1 MSTTN
6 EQTVS
11 GEQSRVDI
19 DAAFSKLKEIVGED
33 HLIVDAAELEV
44 RSRDTIPS
52 VKQALAF
59 VYPGNVEEVQAIV
72 RLANE
77 FKIPLWPLST
87 GRNWGYGGA
96 SAARPGALVVGLY
109 RLDKIIEVNEEMA
122 YAVIEPGVTYR
133 QFNTHIKAIGA
144 KLWTDSIDGPPNG
157 SVTGNALDRGMGVT
171 DYCDHFGNVC
181 GMEVVLPT
189 GELMRTGGG
198 KFDDCKTWNVHKW
211 GTGPY
216 LEGLFTQGN
225 FGIVT
230 KIGIW
235 MMPAPEA
242 FNAFALEL
250 HDDKDL
256 PALVDDL
263 RKLALRR
270 ILAGGC
276 HFYNDVVA
284 FAILTQYPPELMA
297 SGGNLSDEMRAKL
310 RAQYGISHWAAG
322 GGTSGTRAQVRSN
335 RAIIKKTLS
344 RYGRIEFLDEKKVAL
359 VNFALGL
366 VRKAKGSPF
375 WTNALTKL
383 ASIAT
388 GGKSI
393 EAIEVVPH
401 LYTVLTGNPS
411 EYFVRH
417 GYFKSP
423 VPKPDSGTD
432 SARDNCG
439 IMWFAP
445 IAPTTGKNVQELID
459 LCEPLFKRYGF
470 DFYVASLMQNPRAVI
485 VLMSIMYV
493 KANPEETARAQALY
507 NDLAR
512 VTEEAGYQQYRTS
525 VAYMDRILDQAPEF
539 KAFANRLKAAAD
551 PNGIM
556 APGKYGL
563 G

>member
-1 MSTTN
+1 MSTSPSPDELQNRT
-6 EQTVS
+6 EVETALV
-11 GEQSRVDI
+11 
-19 DAAFSKLKEIVGED
+19 KLRDIVGPEN
-33 HLIVDAAELEV
+33 LILDAEEV
-44 RSRDTIPS
+44 RRRSKDTTPA
-52 VKQALAF
+52 VKQALGF
-59 VYPGNVEEVQAIV
+59 IYPGSVEEVQAIV

-77 FKIPLWPLST
+77 FHIPLWPVST
-87 GRNWGYGGA
+87 GRNWGYGGS
-96 SAARPGALVVGLY
+96 SAARDGSLIVGLY
-109 RLDKIIEVNEEMA
+109 RMNRIIEVNEEMA

-133 QFNTHIKAIGA
+133 QFNTHIKESGV

-181 GMEVVLPT
+181 GMEVVLPN

-198 KFDDCKTWNVHKW
+198 RFDDCKTWNVHKW
-211 GTGPY
+211 GVGPY
-216 LEGLFTQGN
+216 LEGLFTQSN

-235 MMPAPEA
+235 MMPTPEA
-242 FNAFALEL
+242 FCAFALEL
-250 HDDKDL
+250 HDDKNL

-263 RKLALRR
+263 RRLALRR

-284 FAILTQYPPELMA
+284 LTILTQYPRDQLA
-297 SGGNLSDEMRAKL
+297 SGGSLSEDQRAKL
-310 RAQYGISHWAAG
+310 RKEYGVSHWAAG
-322 GGTSGTRAQVRSN
+322 GGTSGTHAQVRAN
-335 RAIIKKTLS
+335 RAIIKKTLA
-344 RYGRIEFLDEKKVAL
+344 RYGRIEFMDHKMVAL

-366 VRKAKGSPF
+366 VHKTKDSPF
-375 WTNALTKL
+375 LNKL
-383 ASIAT
+383 LRKIAYIGS

-401 LYTVLTGNPS
+401 LYNVLTGNPS
-411 EYFVRH
+411 DYFVRH

-423 VPKPDSGTD
+423 LPKPDSGID
-432 SARDNCG
+432 AARDDCG
-439 IMWFAP
+439 IMWLAP

-459 LCEPLFKRYGF
+459 LCEPLFKQYNF

-493 KANPEETARAQALY
+493 KDNADEAARALALY
-507 NDLAR
+507 DELAR
-512 VTEEAGYQQYRTS
+512 VTEAAGYQQYRTG
-525 VAYMDRILDQAPEF
+525 VAYMDRILDQAPAF
-539 KAFANRLKAAAD
+539 KDFANRLKAAAD
-551 PNGIM
+551 PNNIM